1 MLRGAD
7 VNKTPFDRAVAALVA
22 VAPRF
27 DDGAAHEAKARA
39 LAAVA
44 RTTLRDGPALA
55 RCHDVLLYLLA
66 HPSDAALLRAV
77 EAELSRIAKFLRER
91 RGRHSDALTDQ
102 GLPWVDMVMTFSHD
116 FTRWLQSHPHC
127 HQAIDSFEADAPA
140 DLNAILKL
148 TLSILEHAETTAGLD
163 NDGLLDALGVP
174 QRSRLGFILDELGRF
189 DDQPNVKDQ
198 LYGSLRI
205 YTRITPRDRRFSK
218 MYNRLP
224 MSGKPFWQRSLLRSF
239 DPLAMINTPLPA
251 VRPLDG
257 PAQEEV
263 IRVIKTSLALTCR
276 ETDPGTYLDPRTLR
290 VVDLEH
296 GLTVAVYGMLPQ
308 RQLALESYVG
318 FTLFK
323 NGMAAAY
330 GGAWLFGPRAEFGMN
345 IFEPYRGGE
354 SGFMMCQLL
363 RTYRQLFDIS
373 SFEVDAYQ
381 FGLNNPDGIASAA
394 FWFYYRHGFRP
405 MDPALRRLAER
416 ERAKMRRQPK
426 HRSSKQTLLR
436 FTGSNVALKFDSR
449 KPTHPHDLM
458 APVTRMI
465 SRRFGGDRLAAE
477 RECLARFEAATGS
490 LAGVAPAVRP
500 FVLEMALVAQANDIS
515 EPAGLAI
522 LRRQAE
528 CRADD
533 LWRYQK
539 GWFEF
544 FAWRA
549 QR

>member
-1 MLRGAD
+1 MI
-7 VNKTPFDRAVAALVA
+7 KTPFDRAVAALA
-22 VAPRF
+22 AAAPLF
-27 DDGAAHEAKARA
+27 DDGPAHQAKRQA
-39 LAAVA
+39 LAVVA
-44 RTTLRDGPALA
+44 QTQLRDSPALA
-55 RCHDVLLYLLA
+55 RYHDVLLYLVA
-66 HPSDAALLRAV
+66 HPSDAGLLRAV
-77 EAELSRIAKFLRER
+77 EAELSRIARFLRER
-91 RGRHSDALTDQ
+91 RGRHSDALIDQ
-102 GLPWVDMVMTFSHD
+102 GLPWVEMVMTFTHD

-127 HQAIDSFEADAPA
+127 KQIIDSFDADAPA

-148 TLSILEHAETTAGLD
+148 TLSSIEHAETTAGME
-163 NDGLLDALGVP
+163 NDVLLDALGVP
-174 QRSRLGFILDELGRF
+174 QNYRLNFILDELSRF
-189 DDQPNVKDQ
+189 DAQPYVKDQ
-198 LYGSLRI
+198 LYGALRL
-205 YTRITPRDRRFSK
+205 YTRITPTDRRFSK

-224 MSGKPFWQRSLLRSF
+224 MPGKPFWQRSILRSF
-239 DPLAMINTPLPA
+239 DSLAVINTPLPA
-251 VRPLDG
+251 PRPLKG
-257 PAQEEV
+257 AAQEEV
-263 IRVIKTSLALTCR
+263 IHVIKTSLVLTCR

-290 VVDLEH
+290 VMDLEH
-296 GLTVAVYGMLPQ
+296 GLTVAVYGMQPQ

-363 RTYRQLFDIS
+363 RTYRQLFGVS

-394 FWFYYRHGFRP
+394 FWFYYRYGFRP
-405 MDPALRRLAER
+405 IDPALARLAER
-416 ERAKMRRQPK
+416 ERAKMQRQPK
-426 HRSSKQTLLR
+426 HRSSKQTLMR
-436 FTGSNVALKFDSR
+436 FTGSNVALNFDSR
-449 KPTHPHDLM
+449 KPTHPLDLM
-458 APVTRMI
+458 TPVTRMI

-477 RECLARFEAATGS
+477 RECLAQFEAATGS
-490 LAGVAPAVRP
+490 LSRLAPEARP
-500 FVLEMALVAQANDIS
+500 FTLEMALVAKANRITDT
-515 EPAGLAI
+515 AGLAI

-544 FAWRA
+544 FAHLKSRA
-549 QR
+549 

>member
-1 MLRGAD
+1 MST
-7 VNKTPFDRAVAALVA
+7 TPFDRAVT
-22 VAPRF
+22 
-27 DDGAAHEAKARA
+27 A
-39 LAAVA
+39 LAAAAPLFDEGPAHQAKRQALAVVA
-44 RTTLRDGPALA
+44 RTQLRDSPALA
-55 RCHDVLLYLLA
+55 RYHDTLLYLLA
-66 HPSDAALLRAV
+66 HPSDAGLLRAV
-77 EAELSRIAKFLRER
+77 EAELSRIARFLRER
-91 RGRHSDALTDQ
+91 RGRHSEALIDQ
-102 GLPWVDMVMTFSHD
+102 GLPWVDLVMTFTHD

-127 HQAIDSFEADAPA
+127 QQAIDSFDPDASA

-148 TLSILEHAETTAGLD
+148 TLSSIEHAETTAGMD
-163 NDGLLDALGVP
+163 NEALLDALGVP
-174 QRSRLGFILDELGRF
+174 QRYRLNFILDELGRF
-189 DDQPNVKDQ
+189 DAQPYVKDQ
-198 LYGSLRI
+198 LYGSLRL
-205 YTRITPRDRRFSK
+205 YTRITPTDRRFSK

-224 MSGKPFWQRSLLRSF
+224 MPGKPFWQRSILRSY
-239 DPLAMINTPLPA
+239 DPIAVINTPLPA
-251 VRPLDG
+251 PRPLKG
-257 PAQEEV
+257 AAQEEV
-263 IRVIKTSLALTCR
+263 IHVIKTSLVLTCR

-296 GLTVAVYGMLPQ
+296 GLTVAVYGMQPQ

-363 RTYRQLFDIS
+363 RTYRQLFGVS

-405 MDPALRRLAER
+405 MDPALAKLAER

-436 FTGSNVALKFDSR
+436 FTGSNVALNFDSR
-449 KPTHPHDLM
+449 KPTHPLDLM
-458 APVTRMI
+458 TPVTRMI

-477 RECLARFEAATGS
+477 RECLAQFEAATGPLS
-490 LAGVAPAVRP
+490 GLKRAAKSFA
-500 FVLEMALVAQANDIS
+500 LEMALVAQANRIRD
-515 EPAGLAI
+515 PVGLAI

-533 LWRYQK
+533 LWRYQR

-544 FAWRA
+544 FARLKSHA
-549 QR
+549 